1 MTVLHSNKILID
13 PQYFPLKLLD
23 GQRIGYTKIAEDTFL
38 KSPFL
43 DSRIY
48 GTDGK
53 IFSISYSDVIAVL
66 ATKAVNTPKELI
78 HLFHI
83 SHVGSTFISKLLECI
98 ENIKVLR
105 EPKILRDFVTE
116 YSEIKKFASEY
127 TKAELDQ
134 LLHIMLKTFSVG
146 DDSKILI
153 KQTSS
158 NLSLPIGFNRIENI
172 NQKEI
177 YLYTNLKNF
186 LSHAI
191 SSDGLQTDSKMFI
204 KNRLNLLN
212 NLCLSN
218 HLNLS
223 DLGLLEKVSVI
234 WMLELSK
241 ILSRS
246 SSKQS
251 LSINFD
257 ESFCANKREQSI
269 KKIIEF
275 IFDGELIDFDKIMNA
290 DAWQINSKN
299 LQRFNFSKRAEMITQ
314 NYQSS
319 KSEIDKVIMWV
330 ENLCKQEP
338 YLMSLLQYIK

>member
-1 MTVLHSNKILID
+1 M
-13 PQYFPLKLLD
+13 
-23 GQRIGYTKIAEDTFL
+23 
-38 KSPFL
+38 
-43 DSRIY
+43 
-48 GTDGK
+48 
-53 IFSISYSDVIAVL
+53 
-66 ATKAVNTPKELI
+66 
-78 HLFHI
+78 
-83 SHVGSTFISKLLECI
+83 
-98 ENIKVLR
+98 
-105 EPKILRDFVTE
+105 
-116 YSEIKKFASEY
+116 
-127 TKAELDQ
+127 
-134 LLHIMLKTFSVG
+134 
-146 DDSKILI
+146 
-153 KQTSS
+153 
-158 NLSLPIGFNRIENI
+158 
-172 NQKEI
+172 
-177 YLYTNLKNF
+177 
-186 LSHAI
+186 
-191 SSDGLQTDSKMFI
+191 
-204 KNRLNLLN
+204 
-212 NLCLSN
+212 
-218 HLNLS
+218 NLS